1 MGKHSISPRVTTELA
16 TPEHL
21 PSSSIA
27 AISARSLRPENV
39 EVIPVMQPLSSLN
52 LRRSLMHS
60 AVAAVAS
67 FSGVTAIGTAFDGSA
82 TSHSSAALQVS
93 LDADL
98 DEDFNEVPAALA
110 GSETAQMRS
119 AANDIANEAQTT
131 PMCNTEGATGLRA
144 AYVNTEN
151 TLVWPLMPGTYRMVS
166 PFGARVHPI
175 SHTIRMHNGQDLS
188 GRAGTPVYAAADGV
202 VDKVGGD
209 ANNTVRI
216 RHEIN
221 GEVFYTAYLHMYR
234 NDILVHVGQTV
245 SAGERIGAIGSAG
258 QSTGAHLHFET
269 HNSSGTPVEPTS
281 FMRNHGAIQMTQM
294 CR

>member
-1 MGKHSISPRVTTELA
+1 MGKHSLSPRVSAELS

-21 PSSSIA
+21 PPSPIA
-27 AISARSLRPENV
+27 AGARPLQPEKAV
-39 EVIPVMQPLSSLN
+39 EVMPAIRSSSSLN

-60 AVAAVAS
+60 TVAAIAS
-67 FSGVTAIGTAFDGSA
+67 FSGVTAISTYIDGSA
-82 TSHSSAALQVS
+82 TFHSSAALQVS

-98 DEDFNEVPAALA
+98 DEDFNEVPVALA

-119 AANDIANEAQTT
+119 AAHDIATEAQTT

-144 AYVNTEN
+144 AYVDTEN
-151 TLVWPLMPGTYRMVS
+151 VLVWPLMPGTYTLTS
-166 PFGARVHPI
+166 PFGGRVHPI
-175 SHTIRMHNGQDLS
+175 SHTVKMHNGQDLA

-216 RHEIN
+216 RHEMN
-221 GEVFYTAYLHMYR
+221 GEIFYTAYLHMYSG
-234 NDILVHVGQTV
+234 DILVQVGQKV

-258 QSTGAHLHFET
+258 YSTGAHLHFET
-269 HNSSGTPVEPTS
+269 HDSSGTPVEPTS

-294 CR
+294 CN